1 MLYSNVILLF
11 GNVKEKEFMEKLPI
25 TAIIL
30 AGGQSNR
37 MNGVDKGL
45 MLLAG
50 KPLFQH
56 VIDRIKPQVDFIMIN
71 CNRYADQYG
80 SLNYPIFADD
90 LKGFLGPL
98 AGIYSGLLRS
108 NTDWNLFVSCD
119 TPFLPHD
126 LLARLAKFSA
136 THQAIFPFDGKDNH
150 PTILLINKS
159 VIAQLKKYLENGD
172 RKLMLFLKK
181 IHATAVDF
189 SDTPTSFININTVD
203 MLESANLAI
212 EANK

>member
-71 CNRYADQYG
+71 CNQHADQYG
-80 SLNYPIFADD
+80 SLNYPIFGDD

-119 TPFLPHD
+119 TPFLPVD

-181 IHATAVDF
+181 IHATAVNF

>member
-1 MLYSNVILLF
+1 MLYSNVILFF
-11 GNVKEKEFMEKLPI
+11 GNVKEEEFMEKLPI

-56 VIDRIKPQVDFIMIN
+56 VINRIKPQVDLLMVN
-71 CNRYADQYG
+71 CNRHVDQYH
-80 SLNYPIFADD
+80 SLGYPVFCDD

-98 AGIYSGLLRS
+98 SGIYSGLLRS
-108 NTDWNLFVSCD
+108 TTTWNLFVSCD
-119 TPFLPHD
+119 TPFLPND
-126 LLARLAKFSA
+126 LIVRLVKFAA
-136 THQAIFPFDGKDNH
+136 THQAIYPFDGGKDH

-159 VIAQLKKYLENGD
+159 ITPQLKNYLEEGN
-172 RKLMLFLKK
+172 RKLMLFLQQ
-181 IHATAVDF
+181 INSIAVDF
-189 SDTPTSFININTVD
+189 SDKPASFTNINTVE
-203 MLESANLAI
+203 MLESASFAI
-212 EANK
+212 KANI